1 MRRAAKTDTN
11 QGDIVKGLRSIF
23 GPECVFDASGMG
35 KGFPDLVVGVRGKTL
50 LMEVK
55 TKTGKLTTDQQIFHK
70 VWDGQIAVVTT
81 LEEALQVIA
90 KETT

>member
-11 QGDIVKGLRSIF
+11 QGEIVNGLRSIF

-35 KGFPDLVVGVRGKTL
+35 KGFPDLVIGVRGKTL

-55 TKTGKLTTDQQIFHK
+55 TKTGKLTTDQIIFHK
-70 VWDGQIAVVTT
+70 LWDGQIAVVTT